1 MENDCTF
8 FCAYTKCTHMYCAR
22 ISDVPRYC
30 GHKISNVTI
39 GLDAILNEEDRMEKE
54 I

>member
-1 MENDCTF
+1 MTKNDCTF
-8 FCAYTKCTHMYCAR
+8 FLVHAKCTPMYCTC

-30 GHKISNVTI
+30 SHKISTV
-39 GLDAILNEEDRMEKE
+39 GLDAILNEEDKKEKE